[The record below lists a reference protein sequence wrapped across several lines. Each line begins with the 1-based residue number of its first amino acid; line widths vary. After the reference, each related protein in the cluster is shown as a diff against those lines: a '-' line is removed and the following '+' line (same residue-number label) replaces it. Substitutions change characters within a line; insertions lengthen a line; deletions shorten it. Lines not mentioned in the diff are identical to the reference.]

1 MVQKMLINA
10 AIKLIA
16 KQFKLDKVLKYVE
29 EPNELDNKV
38 DNLNDRLMI
47 VEKHISKEK

>member
-1 MVQKMLINA
+1 MIPKIIINGVF
-10 AIKLIA
+10 KLIT

-38 DNLNDRLMI
+38 DNLNDRLSL
-47 VEKHISKEK
+47 VEKYISKEK

>member
-38 DNLNDRLMI
+38 DNLNDRMRI